1 MKELTDILRNAPK
14 NLYHYTDAGTLLGI
28 IQNKVFW
35 ASYIRFMNDNTEYDL
50 AKEILFNRLPTFIKS
65 NIRDD
70 SSLVKRIKLNFEDMI
85 KRIDLFIISFSEKEN
100 DLDQWRAYGKST
112 PNYSLKIDVT
122 SLSKNS
128 NILIEKNAVKERISS
143 YVYST
148 GCPTIS
154 KVLMPCIYDKEDQEL
169 LINEILLD
177 SFNHIKNYNED
188 EIKFTDYIARRF
200 VYYAPLI
207 KNEVYKNEKE
217 WRIVILFNEHD
228 QRLAEQ
234 KEIDEKKKSVIK
246 DNTLSLDKL
255 IEVQNNKVE
264 TIDFRTNG
272 SYFIPYYKMNFY
284 NVDCIKKIYIG
295 ACPDLDTVYESVE
308 YMLRKNGFE
317 IKKIK
322 DDKII
327 MDSGLAYRNW

>member
-1 MKELTDILRNAPK
+1 MKELTDILRNSPK
-14 NLYHYTDAGTLLGI
+14 YLYHYTDAGTLLGI
-28 IQNKVFW
+28 IQNKEFW

-50 AKEILFNRLPTFIKS
+50 AKEILFNKLTTFIKS
-65 NIRDD
+65 NFRDD
-70 SSLVKRIKLNFEDMI
+70 NSLVERIKINFEAMI

-112 PNYSLKIDVT
+112 PNYSLKIDVK

-169 LINEILLD
+169 LIDEILLD

-234 KEIDEKKKSVIK
+234 KQKEENEKNHIIDLNE
-246 DNTLSLDKL
+246 
-255 IEVQNNKVE
+255 EEKVE
-264 TIDFRTNG
+264 KINFRTNG
-272 SYFIPYYKMNFY
+272 SYFIPYYKMKFFNT
-284 NVDCIKKIYIG
+284 DCIKRVYIG
-295 ACPDLDTVYESVE
+295 PCPDLATVHESVE